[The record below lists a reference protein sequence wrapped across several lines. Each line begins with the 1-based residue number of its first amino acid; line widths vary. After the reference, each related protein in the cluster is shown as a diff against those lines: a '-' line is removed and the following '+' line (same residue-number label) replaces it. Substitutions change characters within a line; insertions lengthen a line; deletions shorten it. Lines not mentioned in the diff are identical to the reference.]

1 MKGRG
6 MLNRFINFIAAAILG
21 GLLGL
26 IAHCWITLLI
36 REVIQ

>member
-6 MLNRFINFIAAAILG
+6 MLNKLIDFVAAVIVG
-21 GLLGL
+21 GMLGL

-36 REVIQ
+36 REVIR